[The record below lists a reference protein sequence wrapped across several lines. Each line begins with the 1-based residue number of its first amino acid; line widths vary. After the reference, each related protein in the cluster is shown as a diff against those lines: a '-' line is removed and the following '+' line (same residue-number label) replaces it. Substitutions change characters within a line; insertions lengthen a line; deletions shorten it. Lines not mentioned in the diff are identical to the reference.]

1 MKKIILAMVAVMVP
15 LMLSAGSTDFWFR
28 HFSVEDGLSSSAVR
42 AIMQDKYGFMWLGTD
57 DGLNRYDGTTIKIYR
72 LNPEGVNDYIS
83 FLYDT
88 TDRIWIGTGDGVYIY
103 DYETENFEPF
113 KLLTAKGDSINTNVN
128 HIAEDRDGNLW
139 FSTVGQGIFKY
150 NISKHYL
157 ERYEFKDADG
167 LMASVLIDSEN
178 QIWAV
183 TNWGNPTVSKLN
195 KAENKFEPFH
205 ITYDTGGYDSNSLVC
220 WKILNMHSG
229 WEPGSAVCKR

>member
-1 MKKIILAMVAVMVP
+1 MKKIILAIIAGIIP
-15 LMLSAGSTDFWFR
+15 LVLPAASTDFWFR
-28 HFSVEDGLSSSAVR
+28 HFSVEDGLSSNSVR

-57 DGLNRYDGTTIKIYR
+57 DGLNRYDGTTIKVYN
-72 LNPEGVNDYIS
+72 LNPQGSNDYIS
-83 FLYDT
+83 SLYDT
-88 TDRIWIGTGDGVYIY
+88 TDNIWIGTEDGVYIF

-113 KLLTAKGDSINTNVN
+113 KVLTAQGDSIKSNVN

-157 ERYEFKDADG
+157 EHYEFKDANG

-183 TNWGNPTVSKLN
+183 TNWGSPTVSKLN
-195 KAENKFEPFH
+195 MAANKF
-205 ITYDTGGYDSNSLVC
+205 
-220 WKILNMHSG
+220 
-229 WEPGSAVCKR
+229 